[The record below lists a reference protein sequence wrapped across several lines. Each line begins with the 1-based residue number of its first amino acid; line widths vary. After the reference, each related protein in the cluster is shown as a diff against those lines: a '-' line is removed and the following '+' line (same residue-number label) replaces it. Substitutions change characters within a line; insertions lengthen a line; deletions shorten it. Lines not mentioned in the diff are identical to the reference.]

1 MTIRRRCD
9 GSHCAVRKDFCKRT
23 PHELSLHFCAAN
35 ENNTARFGRPCVFVR
50 ALRQV
55 RRTKVCVTPLRPL
68 YGGQFRP
75 PLVNHAA
82 PSSSSCRYTG
92 TTVNAIE
99 RRDALRWWRLERG
112 GHWSSRPNLRVD
124 ISCARVTE
132 TTLRDSRHGRK
143 LYRYVSRGHVLRALC
158 TVEQPGYNLLIQ
170 RGSITRYT
178 KSRQPAGVDYYAHTA
193 GVAPSADVAAGSS
206 PDLTSLSTSLSLS
219 LSLSG
224 VRSNTVQLR
233 INPKVSRYRRR
244 VILDIFIHQ
253 YK

>member
-1 MTIRRRCD
+1 MVAI
-9 GSHCAVRKDFCKRT
+9 G
-23 PHELSLHFCAAN
+23 
-35 ENNTARFGRPCVFVR
+35 
-50 ALRQV
+50 ALGL
-55 RRTKVCVTPLRPL
+55 T
-68 YGGQFRP
+68 F
-75 PLVNHAA
+75 
-82 PSSSSCRYTG
+82 
-92 TTVNAIE
+92 
-99 RRDALRWWRLERG
+99 
-112 GHWSSRPNLRVD
+112 VD

-143 LYRYVSRGHVLRALC
+143 LNRYVSRGHVLRALC

-170 RGSITRYT
+170 RGSITRCT

-206 PDLTSLSTSLSLS
+206 PDLTSLSTSLSV
-219 LSLSG
+219 SLSG